1 MVRKRTKGPLTVKAK
16 SRKESSKSVQK
27 GGFSVP
33 IFFQDLNLI
42 LSRHSGL
49 KNFPDYIRV
58 QFQDL
63 KSYIP
68 GAFSFLNVTT

>member
-1 MVRKRTKGPLTVKAK
+1 MSQRELKIGPKR
-16 SRKESSKSVQK
+16 
-27 GGFSVP
+27 GFFDP
-33 IFFQDLNLI
+33 YFFQDLNLI

-49 KNFPDYIRV
+49 KNCQDYIQV

-63 KSYIP
+63 KSYIQ